1 MVVIKCP
8 IIGCSYET
16 TDCSEAIA
24 CVLLTAH
31 TPQHT
36 AKPPATGPRLDRPRI
51 DTGITPE
58 EWNIFKLKKS
68 LSFQNMMFIR
78 KDDTLVTERKRSNN
92 KHMYK
97 LEASRV
103 N

>member
-51 DTGITPE
+51 DTCITPE
-58 EWNIFKLKKS
+58 EWNIFKLRWDVFVDGS
-68 LSFQNMMFIR
+68 GFDPTASSSQLFQCVI
-78 KDDTLVTERKRSNN
+78 
-92 KHMYK
+92 
-97 LEASRV
+97 
-103 N
+103 

>member
-1 MVVIKCP
+1 MYTEEKLVLPKYVV
-8 IIGCSYET
+8 
-16 TDCSEAIA
+16 
-24 CVLLTAH
+24 
-31 TPQHT
+31 
-36 AKPPATGPRLDRPRI
+36 
-51 DTGITPE
+51 
-58 EWNIFKLKKS
+58 
-68 LSFQNMMFIR
+68 R

>member
-1 MVVIKCP
+1 MHYP
-8 IIGCSYET
+8 DS
-16 TDCSEAIA
+16 
-24 CVLLTAH
+24 
-31 TPQHT
+31 
-36 AKPPATGPRLDRPRI
+36 RWRPRCQR
-51 DTGITPE
+51 
-58 EWNIFKLKKS
+58 KS
-68 LSFQNMMFIR
+68 RDDVSGRIR

>member
-1 MVVIKCP
+1 MKKIMMTRLSV
-8 IIGCSYET
+8 CSLGVSCNEM
-16 TDCSEAIA
+16 
-24 CVLLTAH
+24 
-31 TPQHT
+31 
-36 AKPPATGPRLDRPRI
+36 I
-51 DTGITPE
+51 DT
-58 EWNIFKLKKS
+58 LKKS

>member
-1 MVVIKCP
+1 MKMELFP
-8 IIGCSYET
+8 KKFNAGHWSTQYT
-16 TDCSEAIA
+16 SGDMRHMPMLSD
-24 CVLLTAH
+24 L
-31 TPQHT
+31 Q
-36 AKPPATGPRLDRPRI
+36 
-51 DTGITPE
+51 
-58 EWNIFKLKKS
+58 WSMKKS
-68 LSFQNMMFIR
+68 LSFQNMLFIR